1 MPALGDGAAP
11 RPPSGTYLLPIKRT
25 AGPAEDELTTYL
37 AWIAARMP
45 LVVVDG
51 SPPAVFAVHA
61 AAWGHFAR
69 HVPVAPDLAAVPNGK
84 VAGVL
89 TGLRLAEGEAVIVAD
104 DDVRYDD
111 ASLAAV
117 LRALDGADVVRPQN
131 YFAPHPWHAVWDTGR
146 ILLNRATG
154 GDWPGTLAVR
164 RSALR
169 ATGGYAG
176 DVLFEN
182 LELVRTVVAAGGRER
197 GAPAVLVRRR
207 PTTARHFRS
216 QRVRQAYDEL
226 ARPRRLAAQLAI
238 LPAAAWLLSIGRLA
252 EGAAAA
258 AVVLM
263 ALAEWGRRRDGGRRV
278 FPASAVAM
286 APVWVAERAV
296 TAWLAVATRVLRGG
310 VSYAGTRIVR
320 AATPMRE
327 LRRRHAGAITS
338 TSIGLNAPLFDSS
351 AEHAVTPTTRSIS
364 ARSSR

>member
-1 MPALGDGAAP
+1 MPEPGDGVTP
-11 RPPSGTYLLPIKRT
+11 RPRSGTYLLPIKRS
-25 AGPAEDELTTYL
+25 AAPASAELAAYL
-37 AWIAARMP
+37 AWVAARMP
-45 LVVVDG
+45 VIVVDG
-51 SPPAVFAVHA
+51 SPAAVFAAHA
-61 AAWGHFAR
+61 AAWGDVVR
-69 HVPVAPDLAAVPNGK
+69 HVPVAPDLVVPNGK

-89 TGLRLAEGEAVIVAD
+89 TGLRYVAGEAVIIAD

-164 RSALR
+164 RAALQ
-169 ATGGYAG
+169 ATHGYAG

-182 LELVRTVVAAGGRER
+182 LELVRTIVAAGGRER
-197 GAPAVLVRRR
+197 VASSVFVRRL
-207 PTTARHFRS
+207 PTTTRHFWS

-226 ARPRRLAAQLAI
+226 ARPRRLATQLAI
-238 LPAAAWLLSIGRLA
+238 LPAAALLLRVGRLP
-252 EGAAAA
+252 EAAAA
-258 AVVLM
+258 AAAMLI
-263 ALAEWGRRRDGGRRV
+263 AAAEWGRRRDGGRRV
-278 FPASAVAM
+278 FPAAGSVM
-286 APVWVAERAV
+286 APLWVAERAV

-310 VSYAGTRIVR
+310 VSYAGTRIAR

-338 TSIGLNAPLFDSS
+338 TSIGLNVPLFDSS